1 MKVAVVDDHVLFRVG
16 VRQTLA
22 ASTRYELVGEAG
34 SAREAFK
41 MIEAAA
47 PDILLMDIGLPG
59 MDGVVATREIR
70 RRSPQTRILMMT
82 AYAEINNVLDA
93 LDAGAAGFA
102 LKTDGPEAL
111 LEALARIQRGERYL
125 APGVADRLR
134 SVESRRRQAT
144 DVLSVLSQR
153 EREIFRLAVKCLKA
167 REIAQEL
174 CIARKTVDQHDGWC
188 AFSCLFIEQRDAITF
203 KLLHG
208 IPPWSN
214 GSMNL
219 IALQWAS

>member
-174 CIARKTVDQHDGWC
+174 CIARKTVDTH
-188 AFSCLFIEQRDAITF
+188 LNRINR
-203 KLLHG
+203 KLALRNQAELVRLGANLGMVDTVRATSDEREPLH
-208 IPPWSN
+208 SV
-214 GSMNL
+214 
-219 IALQWAS
+219 

>member
-22 ASTRYELVGEAG
+22 SSARYELVGEAS

-41 MIEAAA
+41 MVDAAT

-70 RRSPQTRILMMT
+70 RRSPQTRILIIT

-111 LEALARIQRGERYL
+111 LDALARIQRGERYL

-134 SVESRRRQAT
+134 AVEARRRHVT

-174 CIARKTVDQHDGWC
+174 CIARKTVDTH
-188 AFSCLFIEQRDAITF
+188 LNRINR
-203 KLLHG
+203 KLALRNQAELVRLG
-208 IPPWSN
+208 A
-214 GSMNL
+214 NL
-219 IALQWAS
+219 GMVDTVRTGMPEREPLQSV